1 MILQNVFD
9 NQCDTWIYVVNKHK
23 GACINV
29 EERAREYIA
38 RRSLVIML
46 NDNNIIDLNTY
57 LKLIGLLEDE
67 YKDVLIVN
75 VT

>member
-1 MILQNVFD
+1 MILQNIFD